1 MQVVVGVMFS
11 QVITVVLVL
20 LAVTP
25 CLAYAIPI
33 LLRKIYEIPARVKA
47 KLWEIPPLILPL
59 FENMI
64 KGLLTQMEER
74 ILEKLKDMPKDVAK
88 AVTRVGGAATDLG
101 AKGLKKAGSA
111 GSKGL
116 SKMKRKSAANLED
129 SDCDSEDYGTA

>member
-1 MQVVVGVMFS
+1 MG
-11 QVITVVLVL
+11 I
-20 LAVTP
+20 P

-33 LLRKIYEIPARVKA
+33 LLRKIYEIPGRVKA

-59 FENMI
+59 FEDMI

-101 AKGLKKAGSA
+101 AKGIKKVRGA

-116 SKMKRKSAANLED
+116 SKMKSKSSSNIGD
-129 SDCDSEDYGTA
+129 SECDSED